1 MKILRIGYNSCGI
14 AAGAEETLAK
24 LENAI
29 AGKPDFRII
38 KSGCNGMCYTEPI
51 VDVIENGTTYTYG
64 NLTADK
70 VEKFINA
77 LETGTQI
84 DEWIIKHPSIPTNHD
99 SYNAGQVKLA
109 TRNIGIIDPEKIEDY
124 LTAGGYKALEKVI
137 KTMSPQQVIDEIKAS
152 GLRGRGGAGFSC
164 GMKWQFAKDAP
175 GDEKYMICNGDEG
188 DPGAFMDRSTLEG
201 DPHSVIEGL
210 AIGAYAVGA
219 QEGFFY
225 VRAEYPLAVK
235 RLRIAIAQASE
246 RGFLGQNIL
255 GSNFSLQLHLVE
267 GAGAFVCGEETA
279 LIASIEGKR
288 GMPRT
293 RPPYPAISGLWGKPT
308 NNNNVETYTNIAW
321 IILNGAAA
329 FAKYG
334 TKTSK
339 GTKVFALAG
348 KIKRGG
354 MIEVPMGT
362 TINEVLTDI
371 GAGIQND
378 RTCKAVQMGG
388 PSGGCIPLELFNTPI
403 DYESITATGAI
414 MGSGGMVFMDE
425 ETCMVDIA
433 RYFLSFT
440 VDESCGKCTFC
451 RIGTKRMLE
460 ILERITKGHG
470 REEDIEQLQSLGP
483 LIIKGSL
490 CGLGQTAPNPVLT
503 TLRYFKHEY
512 EAHIKDH
519 KCPAK
524 KCKALITYRILG
536 DQCTGCTLCAK
547 ICPVGAAQGE
557 RKKIHTI
564 DPDICTRCGF
574 CKDACKFEA
583 IVVE

>member
-24 LENAI
+24 LEDAI
-29 AGKPDFRII
+29 AGKPGFRLV

-51 VDVIENGTTYTYG
+51 VDVIKDGMTYTYG

-84 DEWIIKHPSIPTNHD
+84 DEWIIKHPAIPTNHD
-99 SYNAGQVKLA
+99 SYNVKQVKLA
-109 TRNIGIIDPEKIEDY
+109 TRNIGIIDPEKIDDY
-124 LTAGGYKALEKVI
+124 LAAGGYKALEKVI

-219 QEGFFY
+219 EEGFFY

-235 RLRIAIAQASE
+235 RLRIAIAQAFE

-255 GSNFSLQLHLVE
+255 GSNFSLHLHLVE

-293 RPPYPAISGLWGKPT
+293 RPPYPAIFGLWGKPT
-308 NNNNVETYTNIAW
+308 NNNNVETYTNIPW

-334 TKTSK
+334 TQTSK

-388 PSGGCIPLELFNTPI
+388 PSGGCIPLKLFDTPI

-470 REEDIEQLQSLGP
+470 CEEDIEQLQSLGP

-512 EAHIKDH
+512 EAHIKDR

-524 KCKALITYRILG
+524 KCKALITYQILG
-536 DQCTGCTLCAK
+536 DQCTGCTMCAK

-557 RKKIHTI
+557 RKKVHTI

>member
-1 MKILRIGYNSCGI
+1 MKTLRIGYNSCGI

-24 LENAI
+24 LNDVI
-29 AGKPDFRII
+29 AEKPGFRLV
-38 KSGCNGMCYTEPI
+38 KTGCNGMCYCEPI
-51 VDVIENGTTYTYG
+51 IDVIEDGVTYTYG

-70 VEKFINA
+70 VEKFIDA
-77 LETGTQI
+77 MEKGMHI
-84 DEWIIKHPSIPTNHD
+84 KEWVIKHPAISTDHD
-99 SYNAGQVKLA
+99 SYNAGQVKLV
-109 TRNIGIIDPEKIEDY
+109 TRNIGVIDPENIGDY
-124 LTAGGYKALEKVI
+124 LAAGGYKALEKVI
-137 KTMSPQQVIDEIKAS
+137 RTMSPQQVIDEIKAS

-175 GDEKYMICNGDEG
+175 DDEKYMICNGDEG

-201 DPHSVIEGL
+201 NPHSVIEGL

-219 QEGFFY
+219 REGFFY

-235 RLRIAIAQASE
+235 RLRIAIEQASA
-246 RGFLGQNIL
+246 RGFIGQNIL
-255 GSNFSLQLHLVE
+255 GSNFSLHLHLVE

-279 LIASIEGKR
+279 LISSIEGKR

-308 NNNNVETYTNIAW
+308 NNNNVETYANVPW
-321 IILNGAAA
+321 IIQNGAEA

-362 TINEVLTDI
+362 TINEILTNI
-371 GAGIQND
+371 GMGIQND
-378 RTCKAVQMGG
+378 RACKAVQMGG
-388 PSGGCIPLELFNTPI
+388 PSGGCIPFHLFDTPI

-425 ETCMVDIA
+425 DTCMVDIA

-451 RIGTKRMLE
+451 RIGTKKMLE
-460 ILERITKGHG
+460 ILERITKGRG
-470 REEDIEQLQSLGP
+470 REEDIEELQRLGQA
-483 LIIKGSL
+483 IIKGSL

-503 TLRYFKHEY
+503 TIRYFKHEY

-524 KCKALITYRILG
+524 KCRALITYRILP
-536 DQCTGCTLCAK
+536 DKCTGCTLCAK

-557 RKKIHTI
+557 RKKIHII
-564 DPDICTRCGF
+564 DPEICTRCGF

-583 IVVE
+583 IAVE